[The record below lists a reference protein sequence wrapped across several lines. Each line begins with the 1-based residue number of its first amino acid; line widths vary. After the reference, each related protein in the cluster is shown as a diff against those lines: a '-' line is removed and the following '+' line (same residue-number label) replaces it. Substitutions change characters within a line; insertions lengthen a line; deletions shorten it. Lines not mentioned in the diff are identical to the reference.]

1 VWCTVLPCLPSA
13 RYSPVPNG
21 ADRGSS
27 PTARWPRPLSLPRRD
42 ARNPTPSVPWCPR
55 LRPRQPR
62 ASMSKASTTA
72 PPPAP
77 AHALPRS
84 LPPRLRVWRP
94 VLILIRAWRP
104 VVILRSDLRLAA
116 RPHPH
121 PRAPARD
128 LRCRVF
134 TTLARDLRRRP
145 HLGQVRSAFGGH
157 PRPHPLPCAHAHSSS
172 YFRLG
177 GGRQGHRRALC
188 QGTESPTGSSS
199 PPTGSNSW
207 RCSSGH
213 PISSPPASTSRSA
226 WASNPTRHRS
236 PHQGNL
242 DFLLFPQKIASVTYI
257 AHGNRSNFF
266 GFGRLRA
273 TGVLTLCMSKYS
285 FSENI
290 AW

>member
-1 VWCTVLPCLPSA
+1 
-13 RYSPVPNG
+13 
-21 ADRGSS
+21 
-27 PTARWPRPLSLPRRD
+27 
-42 ARNPTPSVPWCPR
+42 
-55 LRPRQPR
+55 
-62 ASMSKASTTA
+62 MSKASTTA

-145 HLGQVRSAFGGH
+145 HLG
-157 PRPHPLPCAHAHSSS
+157 
-172 YFRLG
+172 
-177 GGRQGHRRALC
+177 

-273 TGVLTLCMSKYS
+273 TGVLTLCMSKCS
-285 FSENI
+285 I
-290 AW
+290 VKILLGDV

>member
-42 ARNPTPSVPWCPR
+42 APTPPPPPPPCHGALASAPVNHGRQCR
-55 LRPRQPR
+55 RRPQPR
-62 ASMSKASTTA
+62 PHLS
-72 PPPAP
+72 PPTLSHDLCRHVSAFGGPSSSSSALGGPSSSSSARPA
-77 AHALPRS
+77 L
-84 LPPRLRVWRP
+84 
-94 VLILIRAWRP
+94 
-104 VVILRSDLRLAA
+104 DLR
-116 RPHPH
+116 R
-121 PRAPARD
+121 
-128 LRCRVF
+128 RVF

-157 PRPHPLPCAHAHSSS
+157 PRPHPLPRAHAHSSS
-172 YFRLG
+172 YFRHG

-199 PPTGSNSW
+199 PPTGSSSW

-226 WASNPTRHRS
+226 RASNPTRHRS

-273 TGVLTLCMSKYS
+273 TGVLTLCMSKCS